1 MSKRNYESRE
11 DNALRRA
18 STDKRYSERE
28 RALIG
33 IIAELMKKI
42 PYNEWGVITENEHIK
57 SIIKWE
63 TSLEKKLSDHNP
75 FWWLNHR

>member
-1 MSKRNYESRE
+1 MSKRNYEDRA

-18 STDKRYSERE
+18 STDKKYSERE

-33 IIAELMKKI
+33 VIAELMDKI
-42 PYNEWGVITENEHIK
+42 PYNEWDIITENEQIK

-63 TSLEKKLSDHNP
+63 TSLEKKLSDINP
-75 FWWLNHR
+75 VWWLKHR